1 MCVVIMQVEDR
12 LETLR
17 LESQVVVVFLGPGDW
32 KLRKEGVILF
42 YERSTFALVS
52 VIET

>member
-17 LESQVVVVFLGPGDW
+17 LESQVVVVFFRSRGLEAEKRGCD
-32 KLRKEGVILF
+32 LF